1 MIDPSPRLE
10 KNAPSPK
17 EGQPTGLRRGNF
29 RQLAGAGFGDPRN
42 SYAHCMNWFR
52 GRLYVGT
59 TRNIFQLVSIAP
71 DQSTDA
77 FHLWPV
83 PVPRGLDATGL
94 EQNCQ
99 IWRSSPLGG
108 PFEQVFESPRIE
120 SQDGRYKVWRDFG
133 YRSMVV
139 CRTETDDAEAL
150 YVSTMSSSKA
160 PGALILRSADGER
173 FEAVT
178 DPGIGDSRVSSYRAL
193 VGFKGRL
200 FAAPA
205 GSGRMWASAF
215 PGVVLECRDPRKK
228 EWRPASLPG
237 FGDSTS
243 AGVFEMAV
251 FDGHLYA
258 GVANPYT
265 GIQVWKTDAS
275 GNPPYRWTSVLSG
288 GAGRGK
294 LNQAVMSMFPFQG
307 ALYVG
312 TGIRRGGYDREF
324 ETGPAAGELIRIFP
338 DDRYELVMG
347 QERKSDGID
356 LKPLSGLGPG
366 FDNPFNGYIW
376 CMAEYDG
383 CLYVGTYDSSIF
395 VWWID
400 PNRVPRG
407 VHPRLRLLGA
417 QRIVDREG
425 GFDLWRTPDGVHW
438 FEVSRD
444 GFGNPYNYGVRT
456 LHGREN
462 GLYVGTANPFGPQ
475 VAVQTATGWT
485 YADNPRGGC
494 EVWMGRPDV
503 EPEEDRPAHTISG
516 GAVNVHYDRAMYEHP
531 LLRSGEYYSFSHY
544 SNYGYWEEDTPSQ
557 KEACDNLM
565 ERLLGF
571 LPGRAGR
578 ILDVACGLG
587 ATSRYLGRLFGPENV
602 TGINIS
608 DKQIATCYQTA
619 PGSEFLVMDA
629 TQLDFEDE
637 SFDNILCVE
646 AAFHFRTRAR
656 FLREALRVLK
666 PGGRLV
672 LSDMLF
678 TQAAMEKSPVL
689 HPKNFVAGPG
699 AYRDVLEA
707 AGFEDACVVDATEES
722 FIRCNEHFIRYA
734 LGKFQDGEIDA
745 AGFSPVM
752 ANRLALLL
760 SLRYYVLAGA
770 RKPPGAKGRGRDGE
784 PSAAAGTT
792 GQLKAFERE
801 AYRPSWLE
809 EFMKRDEK
817 KAVET
822 RGRVRRS
829 AKAHWLLASVTRRQS
844 QLHRELALLLDKEAE
859 AHEAMARWDKGAA
872 GEGVRDAAAPRA
884 VEGPDAAG
892 TAPVGAHPSDLNAPA
907 VAAGPDAP
915 AGGPADRKA
924 AGVARVEARAH
935 RDLALRADARTLW
948 HKTVTA
954 LLLRKGMPDGS
965 RVHVSPPG
973 APGTGDEGD

>member
-1 MIDPSPRLE
+1 MIDQSPGAVSR
-10 KNAPSPK
+10 APK
-17 EGQPTGLRRGNF
+17 VGQPSGLRRGNF
-29 RQLAGAGFGDPRN
+29 RRLADQGFGDPRN

-59 TRNIFQLVSIAP
+59 TRNIFQLVNIAP

-99 IWRSSPLGG
+99 IWCSTPPGG
-108 PFEQVFESPRIE
+108 PFEKVFESPRID
-120 SQDGRYKVWRDFG
+120 SQDGRHKVWRDFG

-139 CRTETDDAEAL
+139 CRTDGDDAEAL

-160 PGALILRSADGER
+160 PGALILSSADGEQ

-178 DPGIGDSRVSSYRAL
+178 DPGIGDRRISSYRAL
-193 VGFKGRL
+193 AGFKGRL
-200 FAAPA
+200 YAAPA
-205 GSGRMWASAF
+205 GSGRMWASAV
-215 PGVVLECRDPRKK
+215 PSVVLECRDPRKK
-228 EWRPASLPG
+228 EWHAASEPG
-237 FGDSTS
+237 FGDPTS

-258 GVANPYT
+258 GVSNPYT
-265 GIQVWKTDAS
+265 GIQIWKTDAA
-275 GNPPYRWTSVLSG
+275 GNPPYRWTKVLSG

-294 LNQAVMSMFPFQG
+294 LNQAVMSMLPFKG

-324 ETGPAAGELIRIFP
+324 ETGPAAGEVIRLFP
-338 DDRYELVMG
+338 DDRWELVVG
-347 QERKSDGID
+347 QERRTGEGDVE
-356 LKPLSGLGPG
+356 PLSGLGPG
-366 FDNPFNGYIW
+366 FDNPFNGYVW

-383 CLYVGTYDSSIF
+383 CLYIGTYDSSIF

-400 PNRVPRG
+400 PNRVPKG
-407 VHPRLRLLGA
+407 VHPRLRLIGA
-417 QRIVDREG
+417 QRIVDREA
-425 GFDLWRTPDGVHW
+425 GFDLWRSPDGAHW

-456 LHGREN
+456 LHGREE
-462 GLYVGTANPFGPQ
+462 GLFVGTANPFGPQ

-485 YADNPRGGC
+485 YADNPRGGL
-494 EVWMGRPDV
+494 EVWMGRPDF
-503 EPEEDRPAHTISG
+503 EPEEDRPGHTISG
-516 GAVNVHYDRAMYEHP
+516 GAVNLHYDRAMYEHP
-531 LLRSGEYYSFSHY
+531 LTRSGEYFSFSHF
-544 SNYGYWEEDTPSQ
+544 SNYGFWEEDTPSQ
-557 KEACDNLM
+557 KEACENLM

-571 LPGRAGR
+571 LPERSGR

-587 ATSRYLGRLFGPENV
+587 ATSRHLARFFGLENV

-608 DKQIATCYQTA
+608 DKQIATCYQAA
-619 PGSEFLVMDA
+619 PGCEFLVMDA

-637 SFDNILCVE
+637 SFDNIICVE
-646 AAFHFRTRAR
+646 AAFHFRTRSR

-666 PGGRLV
+666 PGGRLI

-678 TQAAMEKSPVL
+678 TRAAGEKSPVL
-689 HPKNFVAGPG
+689 HPKNYVAGPG
-699 AYRDVLEA
+699 AYQDLLA
-707 AGFEDACVVDATEES
+707 WAGFEEACVVDATEEC
-722 FIRCNEHFIRYA
+722 FIRCNQHFIRYA
-734 LGKFQDGEIDA
+734 LGKLQDDEIDA
-745 AGFSPVM
+745 AGFSAVM

-770 RKPPGAKGRGRDGE
+770 RKPWDAGAARQAGPGWQTEGHARGAHQ
-784 PSAAAGTT
+784 P
-792 GQLKAFERE
+792 
-801 AYRPSWLE
+801 PWLE
-809 EFMKRDEK
+809 AFMKRDGK
-817 KAVET
+817 KAEEK

-829 AKAHWLLASVTRRQS
+829 AKAHWLLASVTKRQS

-859 AHEAMARWDKGAA
+859 AHEALGRWDRGAATAGVPAAAGAPGAA
-872 GEGVRDAAAPRA
+872 GAHPADLHAPEPA
-884 VEGPDAAG
+884 GADLDAAG
-892 TAPVGAHPSDLNAPA
+892 GKSTDF
-907 VAAGPDAP
+907 
-915 AGGPADRKA
+915 KA
-924 AGVARVEARAH
+924 AGVARIEARAH

-965 RVHVSPPG
+965 RVRLPRTDDAG
-973 APGTGDEGD
+973 AGDDRD